1 VYKDLRI
8 RSSDKWLRMRVRPLQ
23 DWYCLGRKR
32 ESWAACSKNVVV
44 FKKHHFL
51 VAPALR
57 LSRAAS
63 SLAAEAVKGAALALE
78 GVDHV
83 EGGHCLAAGVLGV
96 GHGITDHVLQEDL
109 ENTAGLLVY
118 KALDSQEKRMLNNK
132 GMGMDTATT
141 T

>member
-1 VYKDLRI
+1 L
-8 RSSDKWLRMRVRPLQ
+8 
-23 DWYCLGRKR
+23 
-32 ESWAACSKNVVV
+32 
-44 FKKHHFL
+44 
-51 VAPALR
+51 PALK

-63 SLAAEAVKGAALALE
+63 GLAAEAVQGAALALE

-83 EGGHCLAAGVLGV
+83 EGGHRLAAGVLGV

-109 ENTAGLLVY
+109 ENTAGLLVD

-132 GMGMDTATT
+132 GVGMDAATT